1 MAVWVCL
8 KQGSENI
15 VLVVLLQI
23 GAKDLIVFSTH
34 QGSKKSKIG
43 WELTKSGCH
52 VRSQEL
58 LKKTYICSFQTN
70 YP

>member
-8 KQGSENI
+8 KKGSENM

-34 QGSKKSKIG
+34 PPDKLQDFSV
-43 WELTKSGCH
+43 SGL
-52 VRSQEL
+52 RAD
-58 LKKTYICSFQTN
+58 
-70 YP
+70 